1 MSGEADIGRTQSAS
15 ANIVPFGR
23 ARPKADVQA
32 VNQMQPLR
40 QPPTPCL
47 PNVRGN
53 GGHAICH
60 RHATDDDHFA
70 DLDTVA
76 VAELLRI
83 MPLYFL
89 NLCATLVDRN
99 ADGASEAIAE
109 AKSAMRAMLE

>member
-1 MSGEADIGRTQSAS
+1 MSGGDTTS
-15 ANIVPFGR
+15 NIVAFGT
-23 ARPKADVQA
+23 RPKREDVQA